1 MMNNIIFYN
10 PVQTIC
16 LGKLQYG
23 ALYYY
28 TFNVFATLNLVLSK
42 YGIHTKRFL
51 HGINFF
57 A

>member
-23 ALYYY
+23 AFYYY
-28 TFNVFATLNLVLSK
+28 TFNVFATLNLFLSK